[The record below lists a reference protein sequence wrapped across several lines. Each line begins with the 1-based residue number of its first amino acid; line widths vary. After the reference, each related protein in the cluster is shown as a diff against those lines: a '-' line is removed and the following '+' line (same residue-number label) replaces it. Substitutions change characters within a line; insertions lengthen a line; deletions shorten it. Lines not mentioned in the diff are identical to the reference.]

1 MTEPLTLLLRF
12 LLKDEN
18 IEIYLESLSLL
29 KFIVSNLAQHLGTL
43 DLHLMLGQLIQILA
57 LKQHQNLKQNLAS
70 DQVLVYFAKH

>member
-57 LKQHQNLKQNLAS
+57 LKQH
-70 DQVLVYFAKH
+70 